1 MNLQFSVV
9 TCLTHESGRGGKRGQ
24 GRGRAW
30 SGGGGANRRERGLIV
45 V

>member
-30 SGGGGANRRERGLIV
+30 SGGGANRRERGLIV